1 MLLPSLPDH
10 ARLWV
15 FTASRALAPMAQDSV
30 MARVRAF
37 LPEWVSHGRP
47 VAAEAAFLH
56 DRALVVGALLAQ
68 DEGDISGCGIDAM
81 THAVEASAEGFSW
94 LDGLHVTVRRG
105 DEGFEAMPRA
115 TLRRL
120 AREGAVAADTEV
132 LDAALPTVGALRKGG
147 LARPLGATALGRAL
161 GVPTPA

>member
-1 MLLPSLPDH
+1 MLLPTLPDH

-15 FTASRALAPMAQDSV
+15 FTASRPLAPMAQESV

-47 VAAEAAFLH
+47 IAAEAAFLH

-68 DEGDISGCGIDAM
+68 AEGEISGCGIDAM
-81 THAVEASAEGFSW
+81 TQAVEACAEGFSW
-94 LDGLHVTVRRG
+94 LDGLHVVVRQG
-105 DEGFEAMPRA
+105 DEGFEALPRA

-120 AREGAVAADTEV
+120 VREGAVTADTEV
-132 LDAALPTVGALRKGG
+132 LDATLPTVGALREGG
-147 LARPLGATALGRAL
+147 LERPLGATPLGRAL